1 MNRIIARSMLVLVMW
16 LTISVVGQ
24 STTPSTVS
32 PEVRAAITSYLKAPT
47 GKDADALKKALG
59 LLHGDVALAAEALR
73 AHETLTV
80 AKPGTYHGIKFTSL
94 GQTWEYSIHLPA
106 SYDGKKRFPVLVLPD
121 HGLVSPQDGIGF
133 WENKKGAE
141 NLILFRPVILKYQ
154 EDEKRFPNQQFFI
167 RDEAIAQVMHDAL
180 THLRLNYA
188 VDCDRFV
195 MTGLSQAGYYTYY
208 YAVSFP
214 DDFAGIVPESAGGL
228 SLHAGV
234 LALARNLKDM
244 NVRILHVEGDQ
255 IVPYADAQTMER
267 ALKDVGGKVELI
279 TYHDSDYIGEP
290 FPQRHP
296 GPHHL
301 RLKNVLEW
309 IPNQQ
314 RTIPQTFTRVIRY
327 PQQGNEGRWILT
339 PPAKLTDTYT
349 VTCSEKDGVLSID
362 KGSGIYLVSPED
374 VMAHKTFE
382 VNGKEVGALP
392 DLKLLLTRFKASGDP
407 GRLAAAQIS
416 VK

>member
-1 MNRIIARSMLVLVMW
+1 MNRTIARSPVVLVIW
-16 LTISVVGQ
+16 I
-24 STTPSTVS
+24 TTAILAQPTTQPGVS
-32 PEVRAAITSYLKAPT
+32 PDVRAAITSYLETPA
-47 GKDADALKKALG
+47 GKDSEALKKALD
-59 LLHGDVALAAEALR
+59 LLHGNVALAAEALR
-73 AHETLTV
+73 SHEPLTR
-80 AKPGTYHGIKFTSL
+80 AKPGTYHGIKFTSG

-106 SYDGKKRFPVLVLPD
+106 DYDGKKRFPVLVLPD

-167 RDEAIAQVMHDAL
+167 RDEAIAAVMHDAL

-214 DDFAGIVPESAGGL
+214 DDFAGIVPESAGGF

-234 LALARNLKDM
+234 LALTRNLKDM

-255 IVPYADAQTMER
+255 IVPYTDAQMMET
-267 ALKDVGGKVELI
+267 AIKNIGGKVELI

-327 PQQGNEGRWILT
+327 PQQGNEGRWILN
-339 PPAKLTDTYT
+339 PPAKLTDEYT

-362 KGSGIYLVSPED
+362 KRSGIYLVSPED
-374 VMAHKTFE
+374 VIAHKTFK

-392 DLKLLLTRFKASGDP
+392 DLKLMLTRFKASGDP
-407 GRLAAAQIS
+407 GRLAASQIRIN
-416 VK
+416 